1 LSQKQRPQ
9 QTKPYF
15 VAVKHLNI
23 YYGKQYSH
31 KRVLADANIRV
42 MRFFWSAITSGFKG
56 ASFLGKLFW
65 TFLLIKMENKMQNRL
80 IALGMLT
87 ALLGAGSAY
96 ADVGVAAGGGTTGA
110 GLHLSVPVLTR
121 LNARVGVN
129 ALNYSYS
136 GHTTDMNYDFK
147 LKLQTADLLL
157 DWFPFNGA
165 FRISAGAVYNGNKIE
180 AKGKPNSSGSYTI
193 QGTTYTA
200 AQVGSINGRVD
211 FRKAVPYFGIGWGN
225 AVAKDKGWGFST
237 DLGAI
242 FQGSPKTT
250 LTNEGCTMSTA
261 QCSALAASLD
271 AENRDLQDKANG
283 FRTYPVIRFQVTYK
297 F

>member
-1 LSQKQRPQ
+1 
-9 QTKPYF
+9 
-15 VAVKHLNI
+15 
-23 YYGKQYSH
+23 
-31 KRVLADANIRV
+31 
-42 MRFFWSAITSGFKG
+42 GFKG

-110 GLHLSVPVLTR
+110 GLHLSVPILTR

-136 GHTTDMNYDFK
+136 GSTTDMNYDFK

-180 AKGKPNSSGSYTI
+180 AKAKPNSSGKYTI
-193 QGTTYTA
+193 QGATYDASTA
-200 AQVGSINGRVD
+200 GSINGRVD